1 MIDRKPETE
10 KSISI
15 ARKCELLNLSRSS
28 HYYEP
33 IDRYEKYSE
42 IILEIDK
49 VHMDF
54 PCFGQRGICDT
65 LQSSDIFIGRD
76 LARTLMRHMG
86 ICAIYQEP
94 KTTVAGKGKQHKI
107 YPYLLK
113 NLNIERAN
121 QVWTTDITYIP
132 MGKGFLYLTAIMD
145 WHTRKILSWR
155 LSNSM
160 KVDFCLECLSEA
172 VDIYGPPEIL
182 NTDQGAQYTCKEY
195 RDLVEASGARLS
207 MDGKGR
213 WADNI
218 MIERFWRSIK
228 YEEVYIRAYEGG
240 KAAFKSI
247 SNYICL
253 YNSKRPHTVLKRG
266 GLARTPDD
274 AYFEE
279 LPFLENRKKGA

>member
-1 MIDRKPETE
+1 MIHSKTEAE
-10 KSISI
+10 KSLSV
-15 ARKCELLNLSRSS
+15 ARKCELLSLSRSS
-28 HYYEP
+28 HYYER
-33 IDRYEKYSE
+33 INRYKKYTD

-49 VHMDF
+49 IHMDH

-65 LQSSDIFIGRD
+65 LQSHNIFIGRD

-86 ICAIYQEP
+86 IRAIYQEP
-94 KTTVAGKGKQHKI
+94 KTTVVGIGKQHKT

-113 NLNIERAN
+113 NVTIERAN
-121 QVWTTDITYIP
+121 QVWTTDISYIP
-132 MGKGFLYLTAIMD
+132 MGQGFLYLTAIMD

-172 VDIYGPPEIL
+172 VELYGSPDIL

-195 RDLVEASGARLS
+195 RDLVEANGIRLS

-228 YEEVYIRAYEGG
+228 YEEVYLRAYEGG
-240 KAAFKSI
+240 KEAFKSI
-247 SNYICL
+247 GNYIYL
-253 YNSKRPHTVLKRG
+253 YNSKRPHSALKRDK
-266 GLARTPDD
+266 LARTPDD

-279 LPFLENRKKGA
+279 VPFLKNHQKCA